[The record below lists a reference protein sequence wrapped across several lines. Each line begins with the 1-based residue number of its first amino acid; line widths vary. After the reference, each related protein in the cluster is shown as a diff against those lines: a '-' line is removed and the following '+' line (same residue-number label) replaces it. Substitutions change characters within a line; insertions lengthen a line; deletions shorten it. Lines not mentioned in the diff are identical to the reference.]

1 MTQIVKFPDDVWARL
16 ATLADKR
23 QVRIADLL
31 VDAAKYLLHGT
42 LPQPQPCQLEHVK
55 PRTHI
60 KGRPP
65 SVAWRDPAVAA
76 RIVELHETHRTVGDV
91 AAEFG
96 VAWDAMRVA
105 YRHLG
110 ITPHNSSSKTNP
122 KEAA

>member
-1 MTQIVKFPDDVWARL
+1 MTQVVKFPDPVWAQL
-16 ATLADKR
+16 ATLAEKR

-31 VDAAKYLLHGT
+31 VDATKYLLHGT

-60 KGRPP
+60 KGRPAA
-65 SVAWRDPAVAA
+65 VAWRDPAVAA
-76 RIVELHETHRTVGDV
+76 RIAELHDAHRTVGDV

-96 VAWDAMRVA
+96 VTWDEMRTA

-110 ITPHNSSSKTNP
+110 ITPHQSKTNT
-122 KEAA
+122 KENDR